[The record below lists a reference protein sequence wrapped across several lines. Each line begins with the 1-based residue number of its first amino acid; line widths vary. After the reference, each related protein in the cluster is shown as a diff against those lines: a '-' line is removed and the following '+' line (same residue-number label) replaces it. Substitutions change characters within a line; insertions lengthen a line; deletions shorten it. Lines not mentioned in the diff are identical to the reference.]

1 MSTSL
6 REKFPEDQLQILVA
20 KSNAGS
26 FTYDGVD
33 TGGERVA
40 NEVEQKLEELARDG
54 HEIKK
59 ISFIGYSLGGVISR
73 YAIGLLYHRGLFERI
88 QPVNFT
94 TFATPHLGARSP
106 KNGYPSHLWNV
117 MAGNIL
123 SKSGRQLFGI
133 DKFRD
138 TGRSVLAVLADPES
152 IFIRALAQF
161 QERSLYANVLSDRTV
176 SYYTASISQT
186 DPYVNM
192 DDININYVD
201 GYDQVI
207 IDGEDPV
214 SYKTP
219 EELPTATQRFTS
231 KTRTVLETI
240 PFVVLLAA
248 FIPIGSTILMV
259 TGVFQ

>member
-106 KNGYPSHLWNV
+106 K
-117 MAGNIL
+117 MDIL
-123 SKSGRQLFGI
+123 VTYGMSWLVTYFPRVGDSYLESTNSETRSVCPRCSGRPRIHLH
-133 DKFRD
+133 
-138 TGRSVLAVLADPES
+138 SCPC
-152 IFIRALAQF
+152 
-161 QERSLYANVLSDRTV
+161 TV
-176 SYYTASISQT
+176 SRTKPLCKRSQR
-186 DPYVNM
+186 PN
-192 DDININYVD
+192 
-201 GYDQVI
+201 
-207 IDGEDPV
+207 
-214 SYKTP
+214 
-219 EELPTATQRFTS
+219 R
-231 KTRTVLETI
+231 
-240 PFVVLLAA
+240 LLLHS
-248 FIPIGSTILMV
+248 FNFSD
-259 TGVFQ
+259 